1 MVITRQ
7 AENAPELNT
16 RDSIF
21 KSVSVCSPE
30 VEFSQV
36 NHLKTST
43 LLKYH
48 FVQVNIVTNR
58 QCLMKLL
65 APVDPS
71 IVYTSN
77 KCFK

>member
-36 NHLKTST
+36 IHLKTST
-43 LLKYH
+43 LLKYCI
-48 FVQVNIVTNR
+48 QVNIVTNR